1 MNSIF
6 GRYKSTVLVH
16 KWTVIFL
23 TAGIAVG
30 TSGIIAIGEHNALGQ
45 LGLAGTTAAPL
56 AGSPPQPYCV
66 PSPTNHTLTPIPYCI
81 GVAHFSPLSGLH
93 NPVTTAEYHCAK
105 PQTPPGNTTAPYGP
119 CIDPGDTTFMYA
131 AASFVMIMTPG
142 GVGFLYG

>member
-56 AGSPPQPYCV
+56 AG
-66 PSPTNHTLTPIPYCI
+66 
-81 GVAHFSPLSGLH
+81 
-93 NPVTTAEYHCAK
+93 
-105 PQTPPGNTTAPYGP
+105 
-119 CIDPGDTTFMYA
+119 
-131 AASFVMIMTPG
+131 
-142 GVGFLYG
+142 